1 MRSRGGALSVCRFK
15 RGWLDNGCYR
25 SVPSMLL
32 VSTIESKPHSGPIQ
46 ESVMRMRAV
55 SSVIPLLCLV
65 LAACGQSNGSE
76 KKGGPPGM
84 GMPPPEVSV
93 ATVQARSLPLV
104 FEYPGQT
111 AGSREVEV
119 RSRVPGIIL
128 KRNFT
133 EGAPVKE
140 GQSLY
145 TIDPAAFEA
154 AAARAEADVNAA
166 QARYEQAKRNAA
178 RLKPLYA
185 EKAVSQKEN
194 DDAVSAEEI
203 GAADVKAAKARLTEA
218 KLSLSYTKV
227 EAPVSGVAS
236 RSMRSEGSLVGGPE
250 TLLTTVMQVDP
261 IWVNF
266 GIPDNEQA
274 QFSREVA
281 AGRIAM
287 PQDGAFEVALR
298 LADGSVYDQAGKLN
312 FSDVR
317 VSPTTGTREARAEL
331 PNPGGRLRP
340 GEFVRVILKGATRPN
355 AVTVPQR
362 AVLEGPQGK
371 FVYVVDEK
379 NTAQPRPIE
388 VGDWAGDAWIV
399 NKGVQPGDRVIV
411 EGLMRLGPGAPVKIA
426 DPNASNAAKPAAQP
440 QKPQAK
446 K

>member
-1 MRSRGGALSVCRFK
+1 MHSRFSLA
-15 RGWLDNGCYR
+15 
-25 SVPSMLL
+25 
-32 VSTIESKPHSGPIQ
+32 
-46 ESVMRMRAV
+46 
-55 SSVIPLLCLV
+55 PLLALV
-65 LAACGQSNGSE
+65 LAACSPSNGSE
-76 KKGGPPGM
+76 KKGGHPGM
-84 GMPPPEVSV
+84 GMPPPEVLTTTV
-93 ATVQARSLPLV
+93 AAQSLPLS
-104 FEYPGQT
+104 FEYVGQT

-119 RSRVPGIIL
+119 RARVPGIIL

-145 TIDPAAFEA
+145 TIDPAQLEA
-154 AAARAEADVNAA
+154 AAARAEADVVAA
-166 QARYEQAKRNAA
+166 QARLEQAKRNAA

-203 GAADVKAAKARLTEA
+203 SAADLKAARARLIEA

-236 RSMRSEGSLVGGPE
+236 RSLRSEGSLVGGPE
-250 TLLTTVMQVDP
+250 TLLTTVVQVDP

-274 QFSREVA
+274 QLSRDVQS
-281 AGRIAM
+281 GRVTL
-287 PQDGAFEVALR
+287 PKDGAFEVALK
-298 LADGSVYDQAGKLN
+298 LADGSIYELAGKLN

-331 PNPGGRLRP
+331 PNPKGVLRP
-340 GEFVRVILKGATRPN
+340 GEFVRVILRGATRPN
-355 AVTVPQR
+355 AITVPQR

-371 FVYVVDEK
+371 FVYIVDEN

-388 VGDWAGDAWIV
+388 VGEWAGDAWII
-399 NKGVQPGDRVIV
+399 NKGVKPGDRVIV
-411 EGLMRLGPGAPVKIA
+411 EGLMRLGPGAPVRIA
-426 DPNASNAAKPAAQP
+426 EAGAKPEA
-440 QKPQAK
+440 KPQPK